1 MRALCIAVLLCAL
14 PHHSYA
20 QLVSGAL
27 SCTDQTGRAVR
38 VVQTTTGI
46 VAKATVDDDGR
57 RVIDVDGR
65 RVDAISPQQQL
76 FVYEHEC
83 AHHALGHDVTRPFTT
98 VQEQAADCAAIQM
111 LMRKAGVTSNDVVI
125 LENELRNATPGGA
138 RRLPWR
144 ARTYDLEGCL
154 PEVAAQRQAAARPTT
169 VSANDCVVHNDAEN
183 AILNASRDRLSI
195 EGSYAAANQCD
206 RPVTCTFTI
215 EIGTLPDAEI
225 DVGSWRNFRP
235 QTTITQ
241 EYTLPP
247 RPSTSEHRF
256 RGAVG
261 NVPTAQ
267 SVDFRIVPAC
277 R

>member
-1 MRALCIAVLLCAL
+1 MRAFCIAVAFCAV
-14 PHHSYA
+14 PHPGYG
-20 QLVSGAL
+20 QLISSGL
-27 SCTDQTGRAVR
+27 SCIDQTGHVVR
-38 VVQTTTGI
+38 TVQTPIG
-46 VAKATVDDDGR
+46 VAAKATVDEGGS
-57 RVIDVDGR
+57 RVIQVDGR
-65 RVDAISPQQQL
+65 AADRISPQEQL
-76 FVYEHEC
+76 FVYQHEC
-83 AHHALGHDVTRPFTT
+83 AHHALGHDTTRPFTT
-98 VQEQAADCAAIQM
+98 VQEQAADCAAIQT

-125 LENELRNATPGGA
+125 LQNGFRNVTPDAA

-154 PEVAAQRQAAARPTT
+154 PEVAAQRQAAAAPTT
-169 VSANDCVVHNDAEN
+169 VNADDCVVHNDADN
-183 AILNASRDRLSI
+183 AILNASRDRLTI

-206 RPVTCTFTI
+206 RSVTCTFTI

-235 QTTITQ
+235 QMTMTQ

-247 RPSTSEHRF
+247 RASATEHRF

-267 SVDFRIVPAC
+267 SVDFRVVPAC